1 MLSLSMLDPV
11 ILYILASC
19 MIILAFGMAVTT
31 SHMRTIK
38 EQAAEV
44 RAASLVRQMVL
55 LVKMEDIDFRL
66 TEDGRARGLIA
77 RRGSGGLAMLAAM
90 PMTARRPS

>member
-1 MLSLSMLDPV
+1 VGKGTECWSLSMLDPL

-19 MIILAFGMAVTT
+19 MIILAFGMAATT

-44 RAASLVRQMVL
+44 RAAGLRRFIADRRCRHSHLER
-55 LVKMEDIDFRL
+55 RA
-66 TEDGRARGLIA
+66 DGKGMCIA
-77 RRGSGGLAMLAAM
+77 CNYLRHSA
-90 PMTARRPS
+90 PIS

>member
-1 MLSLSMLDPV
+1 MLDPL

-19 MIILAFGMAVTT
+19 MIILAFGMAATT

-44 RAASLVRQMVL
+44 RAA
-55 LVKMEDIDFRL
+55 
-66 TEDGRARGLIA
+66 GLRRFIA
-77 RRGSGGLAMLAAM
+77 
-90 PMTARRPS
+90 

>member
-1 MLSLSMLDPV
+1 MLDPL

-19 MIILAFGMAVTT
+19 MIILAFGMAATT

-44 RAASLVRQMVL
+44 RAAGLRRFIADRRCRHGHL
-55 LVKMEDIDFRL
+55 ERRA
-66 TEDGRARGLIA
+66 DGEGMCIA
-77 RRGSGGLAMLAAM
+77 CNYLRHSA
-90 PMTARRPS
+90 PIS

>member
-1 MLSLSMLDPV
+1 VGKGTECWSLSMLDPL

-19 MIILAFGMAVTT
+19 MIILAGMAATT

-44 RAASLVRQMVL
+44 RAAGLRRFVADRRCRHGHL
-55 LVKMEDIDFRL
+55 ERRA
-66 TEDGRARGLIA
+66 DGKGMCIA
-77 RRGSGGLAMLAAM
+77 CNYLRHSA
-90 PMTARRPS
+90 PIS